1 MKYLIPIT
9 FLVFLLASCNSEA
22 DTEEKMPQEL
32 SEKQALLKEKRAE
45 LKELTDFVAK
55 LETAIAEQDPSVK
68 AKQGRLVTTRQLER
82 QTFDHYVELQGL
94 VAADD
99 LVDVSPEVAGRIVQL
114 TVKEGDNVSSG
125 QLIAELDLEQLE
137 RQIAEVETSLD
148 LAKTVFE
155 RQSRLWKQNI
165 GSEMQFLE
173 AKNSKE
179 RLEKSLETL
188 RAQLSK
194 SKVFAPITGVVDKI
208 VLQGGEF
215 VSPGMPIIQILNTN
229 RLKVEADVPE
239 AYLQAVRRGEMVT
252 VIFPAL
258 DMERRERVS
267 LVGRSIDP
275 ANRTFKV
282 EVNVGNPGGMLKP
295 NLLAKMLI
303 NDFTIED
310 AVVVP
315 LEVVQQEVSGNKYV
329 YVIEAGAEGPVA
341 RKVYVEIGRSY
352 KGNVLI
358 EQGLEGGETLVIEGG
373 RGLAADEP
381 VKIVNPKTQA
391 SNG

>member
-9 FLVFLLASCNSEA
+9 FLVFLLASCNSGA
-22 DTEEKMPQEL
+22 DTQKKMPQEL

-114 TVKEGDNVSSG
+114 TVKEGDNVNSG

-188 RAQLSK
+188 HAQLSK
-194 SKVFAPITGVVDKI
+194 SKVFAPITGVVDKV

-239 AYLQAVRRGEMVT
+239 TYLQAVRRGEMVT

>member
-1 MKYLIPIT
+1 MKYIIPIAS
-9 FLVFLLASCNSEA
+9 LVFLLAACNGGA
-22 DTEEKMPQEL
+22 GTEQEIPEKL

-45 LKELTDFVAK
+45 LKELTDFVAE
-55 LETAIAEQDPSVK
+55 LEDAIAEQDPTVK
-68 AKQGRLVTTRQLER
+68 NKEGRLVTTRRLER
-82 QTFDHYVELQGL
+82 RTFNHYVELQGL

-99 LVDVSPEVAGRIVQL
+99 LVDVTSEVAGRIVKL

-148 LAKTVFE
+148 LAETVFE
-155 RQSRLWKQNI
+155 RQSRLWEKNI
-165 GSEMQFLE
+165 GSEMQYLE
-173 AKNSKE
+173 AKNNKE
-179 RLEKSLETL
+179 RLEKNLETL
-188 RAQLSK
+188 RSQLGK
-194 SKVFAPITGVVDKI
+194 SKVFAPISGVVDR
-208 VLQGGEF
+208 VALQSGEF
-215 VSPGMPIIQILNTN
+215 ASPGMPIIQILNTN

-239 AYLQAVRRGEMVT
+239 TYLRAVSRGEMVT

-258 DMERRERVS
+258 DMERRERVT
-267 LVGRSIDP
+267 LVGRTIDP

-310 AVVVP
+310 AIVIP
-315 LEVVQQEVSGNKYV
+315 LEIVQQEVSGNKYV
-329 YVIEAGAEGPVA
+329 YVIEDGPEGPVA
-341 RKVYVEIGRSY
+341 KKVYVEIGRSY
-352 KGNVLI
+352 EGNVLI
-358 EQGLEGGETLVIEGG
+358 EKGLEGGETLVIKGA
-373 RGLAADEP
+373 RGLAEDEP
-381 VKIVNPKTQA
+381 VKILNPKTQA